1 MNTENRDNLIRI
13 LSNLIK
19 DSKQTVEA
27 YWGSSSNDFY
37 KAIKSL
43 KDTLNELDMT
53 YVE

>member
-1 MNTENRDNLIRI
+1 VSTENRDNLIRI
-13 LSNLIK
+13 LGNLIE

-27 YWGSSSNDFY
+27 YWNSSSNDFY

-43 KDTLNELDMT
+43 KDTLNELDRT